1 MQLFGKKAEPSVW
14 SSRAKLALGAAG
26 LLLFIVGVKRTYRLH
41 DAAGTV
47 LDDDATGGGA
57 GSGADATS
65 SPSEEAKGR

>member
-1 MQLFGKKAEPSVW
+1 MQLFGKKSEPSVW

-26 LLLFIVGVKRTYRLH
+26 LLLFIVGVKRTYRLQ

-57 GSGADATS
+57 EGGADATATA
-65 SPSEEAKGR
+65 EAQGR